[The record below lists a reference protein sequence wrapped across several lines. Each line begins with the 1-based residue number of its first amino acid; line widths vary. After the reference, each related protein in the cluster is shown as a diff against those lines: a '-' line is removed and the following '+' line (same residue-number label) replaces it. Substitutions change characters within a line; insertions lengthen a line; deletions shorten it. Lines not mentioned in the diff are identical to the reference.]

1 VLGLPKKRGHM
12 NWLPRYPGTGKSLSL
27 ICSSLRWLH
36 ENPVHVDDEASGI
49 GREEIDADL
58 PQWVREHAI
67 KEREKAREAALRR
80 EEERLERARQKLAQ
94 DKAERERE
102 RRSLKLGKGKSYKVA
117 RRSGAE
123 EGAATGKSGDDAKL
137 LLSEDEDSK
146 EDATKQALR
155 VIKELLE
162 PDDDDPG
169 VRDVGE
175 EEIDVRKV
183 LATQGDAQSGSQ
195 PNVSLLAPLVAG
207 HLLLADAHAALT
219 VHE

>member
-1 VLGLPKKRGHM
+1 MSAVYEACCSGSIGIFESPTGPECHFLRDEAACVLGLPKKRGHM

-102 RRSLKLGKGKSYKVA
+102 RRSLKLGKGKSY
-117 RRSGAE
+117 
-123 EGAATGKSGDDAKL
+123 
-137 LLSEDEDSK
+137 
-146 EDATKQALR
+146 
-155 VIKELLE
+155 
-162 PDDDDPG
+162 
-169 VRDVGE
+169 
-175 EEIDVRKV
+175 
-183 LATQGDAQSGSQ
+183 
-195 PNVSLLAPLVAG
+195 
-207 HLLLADAHAALT
+207 
-219 VHE
+219 

>member
-1 VLGLPKKRGHM
+1 
-12 NWLPRYPGTGKSLSL
+12 
-27 ICSSLRWLH
+27 LH

-155 VIKELLE
+155 VIKELLG

-169 VRDVGE
+169 VRDDGE

-183 LATQGDAQSGSQ
+183 LATHVDSFS
-195 PNVSLLAPLVAG
+195 PLF
-207 HLLLADAHAALT
+207 LPFFYQN
-219 VHE
+219 ESI